1 MKSACAAGLL
11 ILLLGSS
18 LSALGCKKEEE
29 RPRKRSFPPTAAS
42 GEELDGMQLA
52 AGRRVAL
59 ETAILAMKH
68 RDRERLKQLRTWV
81 LQRATVPLI
90 EPADLTAL
98 DLAIQCLEPGA
109 KAAEVT
115 AQLEELETGSLRT
128 PAQVMCRGDVHF

>member
-1 MKSACAAGLL
+1 MKSSRAAGLL

-18 LSALGCKKEEE
+18 LGALGCKQEQD

-59 ETAILAMKH
+59 ETATTGMQR
-68 RDRERLKQLRTWV
+68 RDLERLKQLRTWV
-81 LQRATVPLI
+81 HHRATVPLL
-90 EPADLTAL
+90 ESADLTAL

-109 KAAEVT
+109 NSTELT
-115 AQLEELETGSLRT
+115 AQLERLETGTLRT